1 MGNTFNAIMS
11 LAYLRFIKKAWLADL
26 KLYHIGKDVAA
37 WFLFVLLFVFCIAST
52 GICLSYTE
60 GFLVDEGYCL
70 AAGAIYKENK
80 QFVLWLAL
88 CMCVPSLV
96 AVTFLFAGTRYL
108 TLFNRRCE
116 SIGAVSSGLGFVVAH
131 FKKIQI
137 ALFYLIFSWFLT
149 NSFDIF
155 WLIYYPL
162 SSNTTN
168 NREYYLASAQFTT

>member
-96 AVTFLFAGTRYL
+96 AVVFFVAGTTYL
-108 TLFNRRCE
+108 TLVHRRCTTGE
-116 SIGAVSSGLGFVVAH
+116 SVGDFSSGLGFVLAH
-131 FKKIQI
+131 LKNIQI
-137 ALFYLIFSWFLT
+137 ALKYLIIS
-149 NSFDIF
+149 
-155 WLIYYPL
+155 
-162 SSNTTN
+162 
-168 NREYYLASAQFTT
+168 